1 MSWAVTRLLEDAER
15 LFGAECERGLGCPR
29 HCLEQYLTFC
39 QSLAHFLRHAKGRL
53 QLTQILVGK

>member
-1 MSWAVTRLLEDAER
+1 
-15 LFGAECERGLGCPR
+15 LFGAECERGLGRPR